1 MYFRVRKNLA
11 WQQIDGEVVIVD
23 LDRGVL
29 LGLSPGAAP
38 AFLEVAAA
46 GGWVAAANDE
56 GEASLVALAEAGL
69 LEAAPALDSATVV
82 GRVAA
87 EGGKGEQP
95 VISWREALATFAKA
109 CLFQPGNDLC
119 NAGPAS

>member
-11 WQQIDGEVVIVD
+11 WQQIEGEVVIVD

-29 LGLSPGAAP
+29 MGLSPGAAP
-38 AFLEVAAA
+38 VFLEVAAF
-46 GGWVAAANDE
+46 GGWVRAATKE
-56 GEASLVALAEAGL
+56 GETSLAALAEAGL
-69 LEAAPALDSATVV
+69 LEAVPALSSTTEVAQ
-82 GRVAA
+82 VAA
-87 EGGKGEQP
+87 EGGNGGQP
-95 VISWREALATFAKA
+95 VVSWREALATFAKA